1 MVPDIPR
8 LVARIPLFSGL
19 DPKDLAQV
27 GSIAS
32 TKLFKANERVVRQ
45 GDAAEAAYVVVHGRL
60 KVSVEGDAAR
70 GALLGLMG
78 PGEVFGELSIV
89 DGGTRSATVHA
100 IEPTLLVVIE
110 RARFESLIKSSAD
123 VAYKVLKNISRRL
136 RRLTERVEVEST
148 LDVER
153 RLARRI
159 IELAATEGVQE
170 GKSIRVRVKLSQSD
184 LGEMIGATR
193 ESVNKH
199 LRALAARKIVDHGRG
214 EIVVHDLRTLRA
226 IARGDVNGVTAA
238 PKKTAKTRK

>member
-1 MVPDIPR
+1 MTPDVPR
-8 LVARIPLFSGL
+8 LVARIPLFSAL
-19 DPKDLAQV
+19 EPKDLAQI
-27 GSIAS
+27 GAIAS
-32 TKLFKANERVVRQ
+32 TKLFRANERVVRQ
-45 GDAAEAAYVVVHGRL
+45 GDAADAAYVVVHGRL
-60 KVSVEGDAAR
+60 KVSVEGDTSR

-110 RARFESLIKSSAD
+110 RVRFETLLRSSAD
-123 VAYKVLKNISRRL
+123 VTYKVLKNLSRRL
-136 RRLTERVEVEST
+136 RRLTERVEIEST

-153 RLARRI
+153 RLARRMV
-159 IELAATEGVQE
+159 ELAATEGVQE

-199 LRALAARKIVDHGRG
+199 LRALGKRGIVDHGRG
-214 EIVVHDLRTLRA
+214 EIVVRDLRTLTA
-226 IARGDVNGVTAA
+226 NARGEVTAPA
-238 PKKTAKTRK
+238 KKTTRK